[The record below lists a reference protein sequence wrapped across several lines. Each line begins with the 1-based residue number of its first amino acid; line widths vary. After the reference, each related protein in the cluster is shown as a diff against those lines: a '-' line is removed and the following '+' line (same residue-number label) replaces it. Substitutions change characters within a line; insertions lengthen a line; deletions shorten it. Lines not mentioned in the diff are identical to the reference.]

1 MNSYASHIINNW
13 PLDDWSINVE
23 VFQKIVELLPF
34 GSTILEL
41 GSGASSNI
49 LKQFYKVI
57 SIEDNQEFLNKYDG
71 IEYIYIESDKQG
83 YNFTKLKEK
92 IMNIDYQLLIVDGP
106 NHGRENINNYL
117 DIINTNSLIIW
128 DDTQVYEEYAI
139 EMANKLNKT
148 YTTFNCKPNGAFWGP
163 RGGKKFTLIK

>member
-1 MNSYASHIINNW
+1 MNSYANHIINNW

-23 VFQKIVELLPF
+23 VFSKIVEILPF
-34 GSTILEL
+34 GSTILEF

-49 LKQFYKVI
+49 LKKFYKVI
-57 SIEDNQEFLNKYDG
+57 SVEDNKNFLNKYDG
-71 IEYIYIESDKQG
+71 MEYIYIESDKQG

-92 IMNIDYQLLIVDGP
+92 LINVNYQLLIVDGP
-106 NHGRENINNYL
+106 NDGRENINNYL
-117 DIINTNSLIIW
+117 EIVKENSLIIW
-128 DDTQVYEEYAI
+128 DDTQVYEKYAI

-148 YTTFNCKPNGAFWGP
+148 YTTFNCKPNGEFWGP